1 MEKALVPTSCKN
13 LFRMINSNEKRLL
26 KNYHTIESGLSGR
39 AQNKETY
46 WVCFSKGHAALKRE
60 ENRREGERKE
70 KREKGGKR
78 SLFMN

>member
-1 MEKALVPTSCKN
+1 M
-13 LFRMINSNEKRLL
+13 
-26 KNYHTIESGLSGR
+26 LSGR

>member
-1 MEKALVPTSCKN
+1 M
-13 LFRMINSNEKRLL
+13 
-26 KNYHTIESGLSGR
+26 LSGR
-39 AQNKETY
+39 TQNKETY